1 MTATATTSALGI
13 SSPFRDLCGIVIV
26 EAAAGRCMATM
37 GFTSGV
43 GNELSTIHGGAVAT
57 LADASIAA
65 AIRAHE
71 NAGLSHAT
79 IELSVRYLAPARSD
93 LVARSRAIKVGRKIA
108 VGEVEIRDADG
119 ELVAIGHGSW
129 AMKRA

>member
-1 MTATATTSALGI
+1 MTATAPTPALGT

-26 EAAAGRCMATM
+26 EATDGNCVATM

-43 GNELSTIHGGAVAT
+43 GNELSTIHGGAVAA

-65 AIRAHE
+65 AIRSHA

-93 LVARSRAIKVGRKIA
+93 LTARSRAIKVGRKIA
-108 VGEVEIRDADG
+108 VGEVEIRGADG
-119 ELVAIGHGSW
+119 ELVAIGQGSW
-129 AMKRA
+129 AMRRG